1 MGAEKRSRTMP
12 ANSATALN
20 RQLLRHAVATVAY
33 RGGKALR
40 GAADGF
46 AEFQVGK
53 GSRTPG
59 EILAHISDVLD
70 WGLTL
75 AKGSEKYHVAD
86 SLPWDKASRR
96 FFASLEALDV
106 YLASDAPVACSP
118 EKLLQAPIA
127 DALTHIGQIAML
139 RRLAGHPMRPE
150 NYYLAEIVAGRAGS
164 QQPDPKLEFDSE

>member
-1 MGAEKRSRTMP
+1 MP
-12 ANSATALN
+12 ADPTAALN

-40 GAADGF
+40 AAPDGF
-46 AEFQVGK
+46 AEFQVRE

-86 SLPWDKASRR
+86 CLPWDKASRR
-96 FFASLEALDV
+96 FFASLEALDA
-106 YLASDAPVACSP
+106 YLASNAPVACSP

-127 DALTHIGQIAML
+127 DALTHVGQIAML
-139 RRLAGHPMRPE
+139 RRLAGHPIRPE
-150 NYYLAEIVAGRAGS
+150 NYYLAEIVTGRAGA
-164 QQPDPKLEFDSE
+164 QQPEPKLEFDSE